1 MRANDRIL
9 EYENRAQ
16 IYEKNI
22 RDLQALVSILS
33 TTPSYSRSPRPSMKD
48 AMTAPYTVESSVD
61 ALRETEELLD
71 SIMSSDHTLVSAQ
84 KRRTEIVEECQS
96 ELQFAV
102 DEFHDLVRS
111 YDRRETR

>member
-33 TTPSYSRSPRPSMKD
+33 TATDVRSPRASMKD
-48 AMTAPYTVESSVD
+48 ASTTPYTVESSVD

-71 SIMSSDHTLVSAQ
+71 SIMSSDRTLVNAQ
-84 KRRTEIVEECQS
+84 KRRTEIVEECHS